1 MLERISLLARKRM
14 RNESGGCRRD
24 YLLALAQRVELRI
37 MGSKSELPRTLVAV
51 SGARTGGFWR
61 AQFCTEVARRKR
73 LELHEVARRGEPNL
87 PPYRPI
93 KAPESTLLARMR

>member
-1 MLERISLLARKRM
+1 MLERIFLLARKRM

-24 YLLALAQRVELRI
+24 YLRALAQRVELRI
-37 MGSKSELPRTLVAV
+37 MGSTAELPRTLVAV
-51 SGARTGGFWR
+51 FRRKNGGFWR

-93 KAPESTLLARMR
+93 KAPGRTPLARMR